1 VAILSGVPD
10 TVIAR
15 EHGFSRPAVQRHR
28 LNHIVTPA
36 QHVAMVAGK
45 DRHAVQERAALA
57 SATSAD
63 PNVWLALDSI
73 TGDLKRVQDRL
84 DRAADE
90 AASVKQHGATAAL
103 SAQLLRGVEMRAKLG
118 GVGQNKEAPGSGF
131 NLSITIGDRGVVID
145 GRVNDEGVKLLA
157 GEVDGTDAGVE

>member
-1 VAILSGVPD
+1 M
-10 TVIAR
+10 
-15 EHGFSRPAVQRHR
+15 QRHR

-36 QHVAMVAGK
+36 QQIALVAGK

-57 SATSAD
+57 SATAAD
-63 PNVWLALDSI
+63 PSVWLALDAI

-90 AASVKQHGATAAL
+90 AAAVKQHGATAAL

-118 GVGQNKEAPGSGF
+118 GVGQDKAAPGSGF

-157 GEVDGTDAGVE
+157 GEGASVE